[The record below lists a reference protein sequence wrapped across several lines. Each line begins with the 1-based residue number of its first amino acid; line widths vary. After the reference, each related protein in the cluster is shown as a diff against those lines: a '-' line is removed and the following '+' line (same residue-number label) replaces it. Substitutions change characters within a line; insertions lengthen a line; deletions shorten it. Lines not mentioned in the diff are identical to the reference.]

1 MAFVK
6 QWFVRLAALAGAM
19 LASVLV
25 PTVAWASSGPGSVV
39 VEAAR
44 RRPRG
49 FGSVLGALCC
59 LVVIGIIVV
68 VVLLVMRGRRSG
80 GRR

>member
-1 MAFVK
+1 MVLIK
-6 QWFVRLAALAGAM
+6 LWFVRLAGVVGVV

-25 PTVAWASSGPGSVV
+25 PAAAWASAGPGAVV

-49 FGSVLGALCC
+49 FGSALGALCC
-59 LVVIGIIVV
+59 LVVIGIIVA
-68 VVLLVMRGRRSG
+68 VVLLIMRNRRSG
-80 GRR
+80 QRR